1 MNMTQLDPHASR
13 STRTLNPGSATS
25 TSAKSPLGQELHG
38 TRSTGKVPIR
48 ILIADDHPVVR
59 RGLSACLARH
69 QNLQIVGEAAN
80 GQEAVD
86 KARELSPDIILMD
99 VDMPQMN
106 GLTATEILRREL
118 SRIKVLILS
127 MHSQSDY
134 VLRILQSGAR
144 GYILKNAAPDDL
156 AKAIETVHA
165 GDNYFS
171 PDVARIALN
180 QFVHGAGEGP
190 QVSHISNRE
199 REVLIAI
206 AEGLSNKEIASRL
219 NVGVRTVETHRERI
233 MRKLNIH
240 TVAGLTKFA
249 IAKGLVS
256 LPHES
261 EAGNS
266 GRA

>member
-199 REVLIAI
+199 REVLVAI